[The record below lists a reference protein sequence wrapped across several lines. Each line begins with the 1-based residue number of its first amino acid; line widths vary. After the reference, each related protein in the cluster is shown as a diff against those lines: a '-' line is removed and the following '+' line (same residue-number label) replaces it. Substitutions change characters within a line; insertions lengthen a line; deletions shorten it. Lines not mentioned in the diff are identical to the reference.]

1 MDAPPQNLDAVLT
14 LITELAR
21 KASGS
26 SYVYQGEPAL
36 FEDISSSLYRRYK
49 DQDIDDAGSAI
60 EAIENEVI
68 AQAKRH
74 EPQLD
79 EMREFE
85 VLAQIQHN
93 GSKTNLIDFTTD
105 YLVALFLAC
114 DGEPNESGRVILL
127 SESGEGYYVDR
138 PASPVHR
145 VVAQKS
151 VFVHPEKGYVE
162 PDHTVLVPN
171 HLKQP
176 ILEYLHRHHGIS
188 TETIYNDL
196 YGFIQHQ
203 DVHQPA
209 YYELY
214 TGITLANKEQ
224 YDVAIEHYN
233 NALALNPRMATAYS
247 HRGDA
252 YYDRGEYDS
261 AIADYEQALS
271 FDPQND
277 AVYHNLGLAYAGKG
291 DHCQAIQLYDQ
302 ALELNPDRYTRYYRF
317 ESYLLLEEWD
327 KAGEEIRFAA
337 LALVNIAVILRE
349 HYTDISDFERQNDI
363 QLPDNI
369 TELLGGR

>member
-1 MDAPPQNLDAVLT
+1 MDVSPPNLDAVLT
-14 LITELAR
+14 LINELAR
-21 KASGS
+21 KSTGSGH
-26 SYVYQGEPAL
+26 VYRGEPAI

-49 DQDIDDAGSAI
+49 DQGIGDAGSAI

-68 AQAKRH
+68 AQARRH

-93 GSKTNLIDFTTD
+93 GGKTNLIDFTTD
-105 YLVALFLAC
+105 YLVALFFAC

-162 PDHTVLVPN
+162 PDDTMLVPN
-171 HLKQP
+171 HLKQA

-224 YDVAIEHYN
+224 YDVAIEHYSN
-233 NALALNPRMATAYS
+233 VLALNPRMATAYS
-247 HRGDA
+247 HRGHA

-291 DHCQAIQLYDQ
+291 DYREAIQFYDQ

-317 ESYLLLEEWD
+317 ESFLLLEEWD

-337 LALVNIAVILRE
+337 FALVNIAAILRE
-349 HYTDISDFERQNDI
+349 HYSDVSDFERQHNV

-369 TELLGGR
+369 AELLGGR

>member
-1 MDAPPQNLDAVLT
+1 MVATSQDLDAVLT
-14 LITELAR
+14 LISEIAR
-21 KASGS
+21 KATGDN
-26 SYVYQGEPAL
+26 YVYRGEPAE
-36 FEDISSSLYRRYK
+36 FEDISSGLYRRHK
-49 DQDIDDAGSAI
+49 GQGIDDVGSAI
-60 EAIENEVI
+60 EAIQNEVI
-68 AQAKRH
+68 AQARRH
-74 EPQLD
+74 EPLLD
-79 EMREFE
+79 EMQEFE

-93 GSKTNLIDFTTD
+93 GGKTNLIDFTTD
-105 YLVALFLAC
+105 YLVALFFAC
-114 DGEPNESGRVILL
+114 DGEPNKSGRVILL
-127 SESGEGYYVDR
+127 FESGEGYYIDM

-162 PDHTVLVPN
+162 PDDTVIVPK
-171 HLKQP
+171 HLKQT

-209 YYELY
+209 YHELY
-214 TGITLANKEQ
+214 AGIILANS
-224 YDVAIEHYN
+224 EHYDEAIGHYS

-252 YYDRGEYDS
+252 YYDSGEYDS

-271 FDPQND
+271 FDLQNY

-291 DHCQAIQLYDQ
+291 NHRQAIQFYDQ

-317 ESYLLLEEWD
+317 ESYLLLKDWN
-327 KAGEEIRFAA
+327 KAEEEIRFAA
-337 LALVNIAVILRE
+337 VALVNIAAILRE
-349 HYTDISDFERQNDI
+349 YYSDVSDFEQQNDI